1 LLELQNLILQLSII
15 NESSILFI
23 VIAIAS
29 LFILWVIVSIPVWI
43 SAKILRAKQAKFTSA
58 MLVTAFG
65 PIIYGI
71 VYFVST
77 RILSSVLSPTG
88 NSVNMIGIVIAFI
101 AWIYVFKRG
110 FKTGWIRALG
120 ITIVAI
126 VVFVIIGIIISS
138 TVTQFIS
145 HTQPQLSPPQTPIP
159 SPRPPTVVPPMMPF
173 QQVNE
178 DMFIPGRLL
187 KN

>member
-1 LLELQNLILQLSII
+1 MLELQNLILQLSTI
-15 NESSILFI
+15 NEYSILFI
-23 VIAIAS
+23 VITIAS
-29 LFILWVIVSIPVWI
+29 IFILWAIVSIPVWI
-43 SAKILRAKQAKFTSA
+43 SAKILRAKQAKFTRA

-77 RILSSVLSPTG
+77 RILSSVLLSPAG

-120 ITIVAI
+120 ITIAAI
-126 VVFVIIGIIISS
+126 VVFVIIGVIIS
-138 TVTQFIS
+138 TTIS
-145 HTQPQLSPPQTPIP
+145 HTQPQLSPPQTPKP
-159 SPRPPTVVPPMMPF
+159 SSPPTVVPPMMPF
-173 QQVNE
+173 QQV
-178 DMFIPGRLL
+178 
-187 KN
+187 

>member
-1 LLELQNLILQLSII
+1 MLELQNLILQLSTI
-15 NESSILFI
+15 NEYSILFI
-23 VIAIAS
+23 VITIAS
-29 LFILWVIVSIPVWI
+29 LFILWAIVSVPVWI
-43 SAKILRAKQAKFTSA
+43 SAKILRAKQAKFTRA

-77 RILSSVLSPTG
+77 RMLSSVLLPAG

-120 ITIVAI
+120 ITIAAI
-126 VVFVIIGIIISS
+126 VVFVIIDVIIS
-138 TVTQFIS
+138 TTIS
-145 HTQPQLSPPQTPIP
+145 HTQPQLSPPQTPKP
-159 SPRPPTVVPPMMPF
+159 SSPPTVVPPMMPF
-173 QQVNE
+173 QQV
-178 DMFIPGRLL
+178 
-187 KN
+187 